1 MNLNKIEDSESEGEK
16 GAEGT
21 DTDEEVLLLDFRT
34 AIIQEENRVV
44 LQAKPFQFATDFEE
58 IDRRSDAQ

>member
-1 MNLNKIEDSESEGEK
+1 MNLNEIEDSESEGEK

-44 LQAKPFQFATDFEE
+44 L
-58 IDRRSDAQ
+58 

>member
-1 MNLNKIEDSESEGEK
+1 MNLHEIEDSESEGEK

-44 LQAKPFQFATDFEE
+44 L
-58 IDRRSDAQ
+58 